1 MSSDRAL
8 RELELL
14 QVDALDQLLP
24 LFAPLPVKYLKKR
37 LHNQH
42 R

>member
-1 MSSDRAL
+1 MSSDRTL

-24 LFAPLPVKYLKKR
+24 LFAPLPAKHLKQP
-37 LHNQH
+37 LTQSA
-42 R
+42 